1 MSKQERVSLAIK
13 GGGYPIPVSV
23 ICDIFIDN
31 KETNTKYAFELK
43 GPLPNSDQT
52 KVSKEKLL

>member
-13 GGGYPIPVSV
+13 GGGDPIPVSV

-52 KVSKEKLL
+52 KVSKE